1 MKKLLLLLF
10 SILFSFNSYGEE
22 LKSLFGITLYD
33 NAEKHVSS
41 NFIDSNKF
49 DHDESSDN
57 YYYLIITDN
66 IKTKSPYA
74 SRYLVIVDNY
84 NIVHQI
90 YGDADYINLDIC
102 QAVRKDLLS
111 QIEEKYQIK
120 FKYGEKSFPEFK
132 RYTNYHYT
140 SSGNYFTIQCKETY
154 SDSPIKLQVIF
165 RNAVMSKAINEFYET
180 GI

>member
-74 SRYLVIVDNY
+74 SRYLVIVDND

-90 YGDADYINLDIC
+90 YGDAD
-102 QAVRKDLLS
+102 
-111 QIEEKYQIK
+111 
-120 FKYGEKSFPEFK
+120 
-132 RYTNYHYT
+132 
-140 SSGNYFTIQCKETY
+140 
-154 SDSPIKLQVIF
+154 
-165 RNAVMSKAINEFYET
+165 
-180 GI
+180 